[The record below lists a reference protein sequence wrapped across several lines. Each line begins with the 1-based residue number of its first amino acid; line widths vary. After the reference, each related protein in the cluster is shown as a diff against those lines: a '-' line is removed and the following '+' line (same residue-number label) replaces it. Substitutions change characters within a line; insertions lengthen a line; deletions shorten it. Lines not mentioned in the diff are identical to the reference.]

1 MIRPLTLVAACY
13 AVGILAGRILELP
26 PPLFLAAATG
36 FITLAAMS
44 DRWRSA
50 LVFVVFAF
58 LGAAHEGIEA
68 QPLASTDLR
77 HMLRAAPQIATVRG
91 RLLGPPVLKLLAIED
106 DLKERSTGRIAVTA
120 IRTNTVWRPA
130 AGVLVATVAA
140 NLEGSFHGGQLVE
153 VTGVVGPPPGPRAPG
168 LFDYRTFLGNQG
180 IHFLLRLDD
189 VREWTLAPDNT
200 VVGPG
205 FSERFIRWARATLAR
220 GLPADK
226 ATSLLW
232 AMTLGWKAA
241 LTDEVAEPFMRSGTL
256 HIFAISGL
264 HIALIAGILV
274 KLAVLVRVPRRWCF
288 VPVMALMWFY
298 IGATGS
304 QSSAVRS
311 GVMMSVILLGWALNR
326 PPDLLNSLLVA
337 AFCILVWEPLQLFQA
352 SFQLSFSVVLAI
364 ALVGSTLEARFRRWF
379 EPDAFLAR
387 DLRSRWKRASD
398 AALRWF
404 AKGLAV
410 SFAAWIGSLPLTAYY
425 FHLLTPGS
433 LLANLLIVP
442 VSGVALAGGIASLIC
457 GSCIPAL
464 SEVFNHAAW
473 ACMHVM
479 IFSSSTVADL
489 PGASWFVPSPTL
501 MEMVLFGGA
510 VGAIGF
516 GRFKR
521 GRLRQLGVASVMLLV
536 LSLSVRAWSDSR
548 RIRLTILPLNGGH
561 SVHVDANGRASD
573 LLVDTGDA
581 TTADIV
587 LRPFLHAEGVN
598 RLLRLVLTHGDVRH
612 VGGAPSIVG
621 TFGIGEVDI
630 GMPTF
635 RSPVY
640 RRVVSEI
647 EASPCRVARMGS
659 GDNIAGWAVL
669 HPSPDD
675 RIKLADDGSLVL
687 QGTLHGVR
695 WLLLSDLGR
704 DGQEELARRHGASL
718 RSDIVVTGLPT
729 RGEPLS
735 DALIDFI
742 EPQVIVVAD
751 SEHPAAERARP
762 ELVARLARRACRV
775 LFTRTEGAI
784 SADVDLEGSFELRTM
799 TGTMIDLR
807 ARPKP

>member
-13 AVGILAGRILELP
+13 AVGIFAGRILELP
-26 PPLFLAAATG
+26 PALFLAAATG
-36 FITLAAMS
+36 FFALAVMS
-44 DRWRSA
+44 DRWRSPW
-50 LVFVVFAF
+50 VFMVFAM
-58 LGAAHEGIEA
+58 LGAAHEGIAA
-68 QPLASTDLR
+68 QPLASSDLR
-77 HMLRAAPQIATVRG
+77 HVLRSEPQIATVRG
-91 RLLGPPVLKLLAIED
+91 RLLGPPVLKLLAVEG

-120 IRTNTVWRPA
+120 IRTKADWRPA
-130 AGVLVATVAA
+130 SGVLVATVAG
-140 NLEGSFHGGQLVE
+140 NLEGIFHGGQRVE
-153 VTGVVGPPPGPRAPG
+153 ITGVVEPPPGPKAPG

-180 IHFLLRLDD
+180 IHFLLRFDD

-205 FSERFIRWARATLAR
+205 FSERFIAWARTTLAR

-274 KLAVLVRVPRRWCF
+274 KLAVLMRVPRRWCF

-298 IGATGS
+298 IGATGW

-326 PPDLLNSLLVA
+326 PPDLLNSLFVA
-337 AFCILVWEPLQLFQA
+337 AFCILAWEPLQLFQA

-364 ALVGSTLEARFRRWF
+364 ALIGSTLEARFRHWF

-387 DLRSRWKRASD
+387 DLRSRWKRTGD

-433 LLANLLIVP
+433 LLANLVIVP
-442 VSGVALAGGIASLIC
+442 VSGVALAGGVASLVC
-457 GSCIPAL
+457 GSWIPAV

-473 ACMHVM
+473 ACMQMM
-479 IFSSSTVADL
+479 ILSSSRVADL
-489 PGASWFVPSPTL
+489 PGAAWFVPSPTL
-501 MEMVLFGGA
+501 LEMVLFASA
-510 VGAIGF
+510 VVALGF
-516 GRFKR
+516 GRFKA
-521 GRLRQLGVASVMLLV
+521 GWLRQLGVASVTLLM
-536 LSLSVRAWSDSR
+536 LSLSVRIWNDSR
-548 RIRLTILPLNGGH
+548 QIHLTILPLNGGH
-561 SVHVDANGRASD
+561 SVHADANGRAWD

-581 TTADIV
+581 TTADII
-587 LRPFLHAEGVN
+587 LRPFLRARGVN
-598 RLLRLVLTHGDVRH
+598 HLSRLVLTHGDVRH
-612 VGGAPSIVG
+612 VGGAPRIVAA
-621 TFGIGEVDI
+621 FSIGEVDL
-630 GMPTF
+630 GLPSF

-647 EASPCRVARMGS
+647 EAPSCRVARMGP

-669 HPSPDD
+669 HPSSNDQ
-675 RIKLADDGSLVL
+675 IKLADDGAMVL

-704 DGQEELARRHGASL
+704 EGQEELVRGHGANL

-735 DALIDFI
+735 DALIDLI
-742 EPQVIVVAD
+742 EPQLIVVAD

-762 ELVARLARRACRV
+762 ELVDRLARRTCPV

-784 SADVDLEGSFELRTM
+784 SADMEADGSCELRTM
-799 TGTMIDLR
+799 TGTLFHLN
-807 ARPKP
+807 ARPPP